1 MPPLFPS
8 WSDVHR
14 LDVKLDALLHQSGI
28 ELSREA
34 FIIQQEHS
42 IMTTAQD
49 LDDQSKQLLA
59 KANAEGDAVT
69 AIAGVVADI
78 KAQNTTLLQEL
89 ADANA
94 SGNQAAIDEA
104 MANLQAA
111 NAKLDA
117 NAIAEAAI
125 NGTTPPAETPVTPPA
140 TPPNPP
146 ASGAGP
152 TIVSITPDT
161 GHAAGGDSVMINGTG
176 FSTVSGVTFGGVP
189 APSVAPDHDSSL
201 TVVTPPGSGTVDVV
215 VSNAGGDSAALPFT
229 YA

>member
-8 WSDVHR
+8 WLDVHR

-125 NGTTPPAETPVTPPA
+125 NGTTPPADTTTPAQPAPPA
-140 TPPNPP
+140 QPTGA
-146 ASGAGP
+146 AS

-161 GHAAGGDSVMINGTG
+161 GHASGGDTVVIAGTG
-176 FSTVSGVTFGGVP
+176 FTSVTGVTFGGM
-189 APSVAPDHDSSL
+189 ASPSIAPDHDSSL
-201 TVVTPPGSGTVDVV
+201 TVVTPPGQGVVDVV

-229 YA
+229 FA